1 MPAGPVPR
9 HGPRSAAAEFK
20 RRFKRRRGK
29 VMAAQWFC
37 QMAGAEV
44 GPLSSQQV
52 KMMVANG
59 RLCRATRSG
68 KDPAGRGSRQPASR
82 VSFRP
87 CSRRRSHPREAI
99 RPRRRTVVPCPW
111 RRKPP
116 RPSPRP
122 TRRKKPAGGQPG
134 TVRAAKPIVVP
145 ARQAQQPA
153 PAQES
158 GNGDFPEELAGGIPK
173 PKKGFNFDRLAID
186 TTPVKVTGRKTS
198 RVGGMN
204 KNERTKVMRIMAGG
218 IGGALLLSAIM
229 MLIYFIGH
237 RNAPKRAAGCHG
249 IAIRRIPMPA
259 TPPRRRR
266 RRPRRMRRTSRRPR
280 TSPPQSPARPP
291 RGPQRGRGRTSGILE
306 IQGHHQNGPEKRRL
320 ILTSPWVPISRPEFV
335 GNHEQP

>member
-1 MPAGPVPR
+1 
-9 HGPRSAAAEFK
+9 
-20 RRFKRRRGK
+20 
-29 VMAAQWFC
+29 MAAQWFC
-37 QMAGAEV
+37 QMAGSEV

-52 KMMVANG
+52 KMMVASGRLLPGDSIRQGPSGPWIPAARVKGLFPAVQTPAKPSAGGNSPAAKNG
-59 RLCRATRSG
+59 RSLPVAQKTTPAKPATNPG
-68 KDPAGRGSRQPASR
+68 
-82 VSFRP
+82 
-87 CSRRRSHPREAI
+87 
-99 RPRRRTVVPCPW
+99 
-111 RRKPP
+111 
-116 RPSPRP
+116 
-122 TRRKKPAGGQPG
+122 KKPAGGQPG

-145 ARQAQQPA
+145 ARQAQKAA

-229 MLIYFIGH
+229 MADLLH
-237 RNAPKRAAGCHG
+237 RSPQCPQAAAGCHG
-249 IAIRRIPMPA
+249 IGSAGFQCRRLLRGGDGQDGCEE
-259 TPPRRRR
+259 RRGGLGQVRR
-266 RRPRRMRRTSRRPR
+266 KARQDRPGR
-280 TSPPQSPARPP
+280 Q
-291 RGPQRGRGRTSGILE
+291 QRGRGRTSGILE

-335 GNHEQP
+335 GNHKQP